1 VSPRK
6 KFEVNFPEYY
16 VSSNINNSG
25 KKLLEGYKNDA
36 HYFIEEDSFEAKYF
50 HHALYKN
57 YKLIEASGGFKSRN
71 YKTYEPNV
79 ILDPTSNKNLHLK
92 TIVKDGS
99 YYLLDYIG
107 TNEADKT
114 AFFQSFKFNKT
125 DYKNF
130 EKVIDTALHFLVR
143 TNAKAPVPSPY
154 GYGTTKDAKDFEE
167 NTKQTI
173 YSTSANEQ
181 ISVSRQKFHDLQ
193 IYHNVDSLWQNLED
207 KINYSNRYYSP
218 N

>member
-130 EKVIDTALHFLVR
+130 EKV
-143 TNAKAPVPSPY
+143 
-154 GYGTTKDAKDFEE
+154 KDFEE